1 MTTQR
6 AGEIERWERIALA
19 LVVLVGLV
27 VRAAWLAEAR
37 GLPFFELPQ
46 TDDFVYARGA
56 ERIVSGDVWLSGETL
71 RFGPPYFYLLALVRA
86 VLGPSTLAP
95 RIVHLVLG
103 GAVIPLVWWACRR
116 LTEARWAIGGALVA
130 ALYGPAIF
138 FEALLLP
145 ETAMTLV
152 HAALAVA
159 LLVAVGGER
168 RAWAVTGA
176 LAGLAIALR
185 PNTLLLIPALVWLA
199 RPREEGGRAAS
210 LRLSIGLAI
219 GLTPLALRNLVA
231 LGTPWG
237 ASTAGIN
244 AFLGN
249 GPGATGGWRVPAEV
263 PEAASPLGQFTGF
276 RDAAARALGHPVD
289 DAAADRY
296 WLARTLDHVL
306 GHPLD
311 AGAVLLRKA
320 HLFWNA
326 RELSNVVDYD
336 FTCGLSTTLSAPLVQ
351 FGWIAPLALAGTVL
365 LSRRERTRE
374 ERAIAALAWT
384 AFAAVVLVFVQ
395 DRYRVVFVPWLVVAA
410 VWAAREVV
418 RRAREKKAGPI
429 ALTAVAIF
437 AAYPALPVR
446 AHTEQRWAQLGLGY
460 EQLHR
465 DAEACAAFTRALALA
480 PDLPVAREGR
490 ARACG
495 D

>member
-6 AGEIERWERIALA
+6 AGEVERWERIALA
-19 LVVLVGLV
+19 LVVLVGMI

-37 GLPFFELPQ
+37 ALPFFELPQ

-56 ERIVSGDVWLSGETL
+56 ERIASGDVWLGGETL
-71 RFGPPYFYLLALVRA
+71 RFGPPYFYLLALVRGL
-86 VLGPSTLAP
+86 LGPSPLAP
-95 RIVHLVLG
+95 RVVHLSLG
-103 GAVIPLVWWACRR
+103 VAVIPLVWWACRR
-116 LTEARWAIGGALVA
+116 LTDARWALAGALVA

-152 HAALAVA
+152 HAALTVA
-159 LLVAVGGER
+159 LLFALGGER
-168 RAWAVTGA
+168 RAWIATGV
-176 LAGLAIALR
+176 LAGIAIAFR
-185 PNTLLLIPALVWLA
+185 PNTLLLFPALVWIA

-210 LRLSIGLAI
+210 LRLSVGLAV
-219 GLTPLALRNLVA
+219 GLAPLPLRNLLA

-244 AFLGN
+244 AFIGN

-263 PEAASPLGQFTGF
+263 PEAASPLRQFTGF
-276 RDAAARALGHPVD
+276 RDAAGRALGHPVD

-296 WLARTLDHVL
+296 WLARTIDHVL

-326 RELSNVVDYD
+326 RELSNVVDYA
-336 FTCGLSTTLSAPLVQ
+336 FTRELSATLSAPLVQ
-351 FGWIAPLALAGTVL
+351 FGWIAPLALTGTLL
-365 LSRRERTRE
+365 LSPRARTRD
-374 ERAIAALAWT
+374 ERAIAALSWT
-384 AFAAVVLVFVQ
+384 AFVAVVAVFVQ

-410 VWAAREVV
+410 VWAARELV
-418 RRAREKKAGPI
+418 RCVREKKAAPLLL
-429 ALTAVAIF
+429 ALASIL
-437 AAYPALPVR
+437 AAYPAIPVR
-446 AHTEQRWAQLGLGY
+446 AHPAERWAQLAMGY

-465 DAEACAAFTRALALA
+465 DTDACAAFTRALAIRPDFA
-480 PDLPVAREGR
+480 PAREGR
-490 ARACG
+490 ARTCG
-495 D
+495 E